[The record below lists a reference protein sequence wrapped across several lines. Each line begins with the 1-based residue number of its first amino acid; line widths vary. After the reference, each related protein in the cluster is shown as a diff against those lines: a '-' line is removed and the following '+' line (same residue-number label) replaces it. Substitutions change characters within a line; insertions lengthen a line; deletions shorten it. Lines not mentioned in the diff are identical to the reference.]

1 MANILDYMDWRG
13 DLSFD
18 ISPFNEVDN
27 LILSVLSYLDF
38 ESIVPGSSQTVGIRT
53 ASRLYREKEAT
64 RVGKTEEMTAFSESF
79 DSHIPE
85 LLHKVAASRLIS
97 YKASV
102 YQNHL
107 HVRSRRRF
115 PRPRCAPRPP

>member
-38 ESIVPGSSQTVGIRT
+38 EGIVPGSSQTVGIRT
-53 ASRLYREKEAT
+53 ASRL
-64 RVGKTEEMTAFSESF
+64 
-79 DSHIPE
+79 
-85 LLHKVAASRLIS
+85 
-97 YKASV
+97 
-102 YQNHL
+102 
-107 HVRSRRRF
+107 
-115 PRPRCAPRPP
+115 